1 MTLQSFLTKGDDG
14 KGRESKIYKR
24 YLLFFSFFFSLFRI
38 CLSSC
43 GFFFFFFLLQSVSRE
58 RRALGFPEI
67 CTYHFPEETPYGASH
82 HQFSISPHVAHSP
95 PSWEASCVI
104 RLPACLVVKMSGM
117 LAGRHKRINGT

>member
-43 GFFFFFFLLQSVSRE
+43 GFFFFSCCSLCQGKGELWASKRF
-58 RRALGFPEI
+58 ALITFQRKPPTVLPIINFP
-67 CTYHFPEETPYGASH
+67 
-82 HQFSISPHVAHSP
+82 SPPTCPQP
-95 PSWEASCVI
+95 PSWETSCVI
-104 RLPACLVVKMSGM
+104 RLPACLVVKMSGV